1 MAETIHF
8 GEKFRTALAKY
19 FAGKS
24 VTEHAFNHNIDA
36 EFSGSDTVHIYEIAT
51 TELNTYDKTVDPST
65 ASRFGAVQEV
75 GDHRY
80 TFKLTQDI
88 SLDRSVDRGNNDA
101 QFNIKKAGAIMK
113 AYTDKRIRPRKDKYR
128 LLKWCTEAGIH
139 MALTTAPTKATIIE
153 QIIDLHDAMIDEDVP
168 ETDGTLYIA
177 RPYLKQLKLAPEWV
191 GLDSLGGESLPKGVV
206 GKFDGLNVQPVS
218 ARKFPDN
225 CYFAIF
231 VKDSI
236 IAPEKINTFRGI
248 KDSENM
254 DGDRLQYRCKFDAF
268 VMPSLA
274 AGAAVACASSVVTA
288 TPTVAINDGK
298 ATVTSTEGVVYYTL
312 DGSDPRYLSADRKVY
327 SAAVTVAKGDIFRCC
342 AIANGKFH
350 SAATYDEVTA

>member
-51 TELNTYDKTVDPST
+51 TDLNNYDKTIDPST
-65 ASRFGAVQEV
+65 GSRFGKVVEV

-139 MALTTAPTKATIIE
+139 MGLTAAPTKATIIE

-177 RPYLKQLKLAPEWV
+177 RPYLKVLKLAPEWV
-191 GLDSLGGESLPKGVV
+191 GLDSLGGETLPKGTV
-206 GKFDGLNVQPVS
+206 GKFDGLVVQPVS
-218 ARKFPDN
+218 ARKFPEN
-225 CYFAIF
+225 WYFAIF

-268 VMPSLA
+268 VMPNMS
-274 AGAAVACASSVVTA
+274 AGAAVACAASAVTK
-288 TPTVAINDGK
+288 TPTVAISGGK

-327 SAAVTVAKGDIFRCC
+327 SSAVTVAKGDTFRCC
-342 AIANGKFH
+342 AVAEGKFH

>member
-19 FAGKS
+19 FASRS

-36 EFSGSDTVHIYEIAT
+36 EFSGSDTVHILEIAT
-51 TELNTYDKTVDPST
+51 TELNNYDKTVDPST
-65 ASRFGAVQEV
+65 GSRFGKVIEV
-75 GDHRY
+75 GDYRY

-139 MALTTAPTKATIIE
+139 MGLEAAPTKATIIE

-177 RPYLKQLKLAPEWV
+177 RPYLKVLKLAPEWV
-191 GLDSLGGESLPKGVV
+191 GLDSLGGETLPKGTV
-206 GKFDGLNVQPVS
+206 GKFDGLVVQPVS
-218 ARKFPDN
+218 ARKFPEN

-274 AGAAVACASSVVTA
+274 AGAAVACAASAVTA
-288 TPTVAINDGK
+288 TPTVEIAGGN
-298 ATVTSTEGVVYYTL
+298 ATVTSNEGVVYYTL
-312 DGSDPRYLSADRKVY
+312 DGSDPRYQSADAKVY
-327 SAAVTVAKGDIFRCC
+327 SAAVAVTAGDIFRCC
-342 AIANGKFH
+342 AKAEGKFH
-350 SAATYDEVTA
+350 SAATYNEVTA

>member
-24 VTEHAFNHNIDA
+24 VTDHAFNHNIDA

-51 TELNTYDKTVDPST
+51 TDLNNYDKTVDPST
-65 ASRFGAVQEV
+65 GSRFGKVIEV

-80 TFKLTQDI
+80 TFKLTQDV
-88 SLDRSVDRGNNDA
+88 SLDRAVDRGNNDA
-101 QFNIKKAGAIMK
+101 VFNIKKAGAIMK

-139 MALTTAPTKATIIE
+139 MGLAAAPTKATIIE

-177 RPYLKQLKLAPEWV
+177 RPYLKVLKLAPEWV
-191 GLDSLGGESLPKGVV
+191 GLDSLGGETLPKGTV
-206 GKFDGLNVQPVS
+206 GKFDGLVVQPVS
-218 ARKFPDN
+218 ARKFPEN

-231 VKDSI
+231 CKDSI

-254 DGDRLQYRCKFDAF
+254 DGDRLQYRSKFDAF

-274 AGAAVACASSVVTA
+274 AGAAVACAASVVTA
-288 TPTVAINDGK
+288 TPTVAIAGGK
-298 ATVTSTEGVVYYTL
+298 ATVTSEEGVVYYTL

-327 SAAVTVAKGDIFRCC
+327 SAAVAVSKGDIFRCC
-342 AIANGKFH
+342 AVADGKFH
-350 SAATYDEVTA
+350 SAATYNEITA

>member
-24 VTEHAFNHNIDA
+24 VTDHAFNHNIDA

-51 TELNTYDKTVDPST
+51 TELNDYNKSKDPST
-65 ASRFGAVQEV
+65 GSRFGNVVEV

-113 AYTDKRIRPRKDKYR
+113 AYIDKRIRPRKDKYR

-139 MALTTAPTKATIIE
+139 VALESAPTKSTIVE
-153 QIIDLHDAMIDEDVP
+153 QIIDLHSAMVDEDVP
-168 ETDGTLYIA
+168 ENEGTLYIS
-177 RPYLKQLKLAPEWV
+177 RTYLKALKLAPEWV
-191 GLDSLGGESLPKGVV
+191 GLDSLGGKTLPKGTV
-206 GKFDGLNVQPVS
+206 GMFDGLVVQPVS
-218 ARKFPDN
+218 SRKFPAN

-274 AGAAVACASSVVTA
+274 AGAAVACAKGSVTA
-288 TPTVAINDGK
+288 APTVEIASGK

-312 DGSDPRYLSADRKVY
+312 DGSDPRYMSADAKVY
-327 SAAVTVAKGDIFRCC
+327 SAAVPVVAGDIFRCC
-342 AIANGKFH
+342 AKADGKFH
-350 SAATYDEVTA
+350 SAATYNEV

>member
-8 GEKFRTALAKY
+8 SEKFRTALAKY
-19 FAGKS
+19 FAYKS
-24 VTEHAFNHNIDA
+24 VTDHAFNHNIDS
-36 EFSGSDTVHIYEIAT
+36 EFNGSDVVHISEIAT
-51 TELNTYDKTVDPST
+51 TELNNYNKAKDPST
-65 ASRFGAVQEV
+65 GSRFGNVVEV

-113 AYTDKRIRPRKDKYR
+113 AYTDKRIRPLKDKYR
-128 LLKWCTEAGIH
+128 LKKWAEEAGIH
-139 MALTTAPTKATIIE
+139 VALDAAPTPSTIVKQFIN
-153 QIIDLHDAMIDEDVP
+153 LHNAMIDEDVP
-168 ETDGTLYIA
+168 EGEGTLYIS
-177 RPYLKQLKLAPEWV
+177 RTYLKQLKLANEWV
-191 GLDSLGGESLPKGVV
+191 GLDSLGGETLPKGTI
-206 GKFDGLNVQPVS
+206 GKFDGLVVQPVS
-218 ARKFPDN
+218 KRKMPAN

-254 DGDRLQYRCKFDAF
+254 DGDRLQYRSKFDAF

-274 AGAAVACASSVVTA
+274 AGAAVACAKSAVTA
-288 TPTVAINDGK
+288 TPTVAVASGK

-312 DGSDPRYLSADRKVY
+312 DGSDPRYQSADVKVY
-327 SAAVTVAKGDIFRCC
+327 SAAVPVSKGDIFRCC
-342 AIANGKFH
+342 AKAEGKYH
-350 SAATYDEVTA
+350 SAATINEITT

>member
-24 VTEHAFNHNIDA
+24 VTEHTFNHNIDA

-51 TELNTYDKTVDPST
+51 TDLNNYDKTVDPST
-65 ASRFGAVQEV
+65 GSRFGKVIEV

-139 MALTTAPTKATIIE
+139 MGLEAAPTKATIIE

-177 RPYLKQLKLAPEWV
+177 RPYLKVLKLAPEWV
-191 GLDSLGGESLPKGVV
+191 GLDSLGGETLPKGTV
-206 GKFDGLNVQPVS
+206 GKFDGLVVQPVS
-218 ARKFPDN
+218 ARKFPAN

-231 VKDSI
+231 CKDSI

-254 DGDRLQYRCKFDAF
+254 DGDRLQYRSKFDAF

-274 AGAAVACASSVVTA
+274 AGAAVACAASVVTT
-288 TPTVAINDGK
+288 TPTVAIAEGK
-298 ATVTSTEGVVYYTL
+298 AAVTSNEGVVYYTL

-327 SAAVTVAKGDIFRCC
+327 SAAVAVSKGDIFRCC
-342 AIANGKFH
+342 AVADGKFH
-350 SAATYDEVTA
+350 SAATYNEITA